1 MGPGP
6 SDLYPEVMSALGL
19 PGVGHLDPVF
29 IELMDSIKA
38 AQRAVF
44 QTESAHS
51 FTISAP
57 ASAAMEAGIGNLV
70 EPGDEVLVCIN
81 GVFGGRMAEMARRHG
96 AKVHEVTF
104 PWGQPVDPERVGKV
118 LEDHTLVKLVAFV
131 HAETSTGV
139 RSDAAGI
146 AAVARR
152 HDCLTLMDTVTGLGG
167 IPVAMDEWG
176 LDVVF
181 SGSQKCLSCVPGVAP
196 LMVSE
201 KAWDRIRARR
211 SPPVSWFLDLQLL
224 AGYWEGQGRRA
235 YHHTAPVSAMY
246 AWHAALARLL
256 EEGLE
261 AAWQR
266 HRELSDLL
274 GRRLAALGLERVVD
288 SRWALPQ
295 LTVVGVPEECT
306 DEAAVRSRLLNEFD
320 LEIGAGLGAWAGKVW
335 RIGLM
340 GHSCREEN
348 VARCSSALAAVLGR
362 PEPGKASDRDEAA
375 A

>member
-6 SDLYPEVMSALGL
+6 SDLYPEVMTALGL

-38 AQRAVF
+38 AQRAAF

-57 ASAAMEAGIGNLV
+57 ASAAMEAAIANLV

-96 AKVHEVTF
+96 AKVHKLGF
-104 PWGQPVDPERVGKV
+104 DWGQPVAPEKV
-118 LEDHTLVKLVAFV
+118 EDMLRQHPSTNLVAFV

-139 RSDAAGI
+139 RSDAEAI
-146 AAVARR
+146 SAVARE

-167 IPVAMDEWG
+167 IPVAMDEWE

-201 KAWDRIRARR
+201 KAWERIRSRR

-224 AGYWEGQGRRA
+224 AGYWEGNGRRA

-261 AAWQR
+261 AAWNR
-266 HRELSDLL
+266 HRKLSDEL
-274 GRRLAALGLERVVD
+274 GRQLAKLGLERVVD
-288 SRWALPQ
+288 PAWALPQ
-295 LTVVGVPEECT
+295 LTVVGVPDDCA
-306 DEAAVRSRLLNEFD
+306 DEAAVRSRLLSEFG
-320 LEIGAGLGAWAGKVW
+320 LEIGAGLGDWAGNVW

-340 GHSCREEN
+340 GHSCRKEN
-348 VARCSSALAAVLGR
+348 VGRCISALAAVLGR
-362 PEPGKASDRDEAA
+362 PQPKDEAA